1 VNHHPYWWDTVD
13 LARNLHSAN
22 SPQHRV
28 QLPVRADVV
37 VVGAGYT
44 GLSAARRL
52 ALQGAS
58 VLVLD
63 RHDIGWGASS
73 RNGGQV
79 LTGLRLDAATLVAR
93 YGEAKARRLFDAGNN
108 AIDHLE
114 MLLAEEK
121 IECDYERCGHLQAA
135 STPSHLK
142 AFRGEQALLARVFNH
157 RVTIVERGEQLTEI
171 GSRLYHGL
179 LVDERSAGLNPA
191 RYVQGLAAAAIRS
204 GALVAGGVSVIRM
217 IRQDPGWR
225 VHTSS
230 GEVAAGDVL
239 VATNGYTDQV
249 APALQ
254 RRLVPVGSYIVVT
267 NPLTT
272 EQAAAVLPKR
282 RMAFDS
288 KHILYYFRL
297 TADQRLLFGGR
308 AEFTRP
314 TAASTRRAAA
324 TLRRGMGMVFPD
336 MADVRIEYAWG
347 GNVAFARDE
356 MPHGGTLDGMY
367 FAGGYGGHGIALA
380 TELGD
385 LIARRVGGQTV
396 TNPLLDLECPTI
408 PLYWGTPWFL
418 PLAGA
423 YYKVKDW
430 MEAWKS

>member
-1 VNHHPYWWDTVD
+1 MNQHPYWWDTVD
-13 LARNLHSAN
+13 VSRN
-22 SPQHRV
+22 PQSE
-28 QLPVRADVV
+28 LPVRADVV

-52 ALQGAS
+52 ALQGAA
-58 VLVLD
+58 VVVLD

-93 YGEAKARRLFDAGNN
+93 YGEAQARRLFDAGTS

-114 MLLAEEK
+114 ALMADEK
-121 IECDYERCGHLQAA
+121 IECDYVRSGHLQAA
-135 STPSHLK
+135 STPSHFM
-142 AFRGEQALLARVFNH
+142 AFRREQALLARVFNH
-157 RVTIVERGEQLTEI
+157 RVTVVEPADQLTEI

-179 LVDERSAGLNPA
+179 LIDERSGGLNPA
-191 RYVQGLAAAAIRS
+191 RYVHGMAAAAIRR
-204 GALVAGGVSVIRM
+204 GASVVGGVSVTRLM
-217 IRQDPGWR
+217 RQDAAWR
-225 VHTSS
+225 VQTSS
-230 GEVAAGDVL
+230 GEIAADDVL
-239 VATNGYTDQV
+239 LATNGYTDRV

-254 RRLVPVGSYIVVT
+254 RRLVPIGSYIIVT
-267 NPLTT
+267 GRLTA
-272 EQAAAVLPKR
+272 EQAAALLPKR

-288 KHILYYFRL
+288 KHVLYYFRL

-314 TAASTRRAAA
+314 TAASTRRAAE
-324 TLRRGMGMVFPD
+324 TLRRGMTTVFPD
-336 MADVRIEYAWG
+336 MADVCIEYAWG
-347 GNVAFARDE
+347 GNVAFARDQ
-356 MPHGGTLDGMY
+356 MPHAGRLDDMY

-385 LIARRVGGQTV
+385 LIARRIGGQTV

-408 PLYWGTPWFL
+408 PLYRGNPWFL

-430 MEAWKS
+430 MEAWTS